1 MKGIFAVWAAA
12 LVVGLVAACG
22 GAEKAPLTPDDMTAT
37 PGPAGSGSAAPAVP
51 ASDAG
56 K

>member
-37 PGPAGSGSAAPAVP
+37 PGPAGSATPATPAAA
-51 ASDAG
+51 DAG